1 MYLYLY
7 LLIAPEIVSS
17 IQKLGFCV
25 KLPCNFKFFLQ
36 RGRGF
41 LNFDLDR
48 LKKWADKEH

>member
-25 KLPCNFKFFLQ
+25 KLPCNFNFFLQ

-48 LKKWADKEH
+48 LKKWADKER